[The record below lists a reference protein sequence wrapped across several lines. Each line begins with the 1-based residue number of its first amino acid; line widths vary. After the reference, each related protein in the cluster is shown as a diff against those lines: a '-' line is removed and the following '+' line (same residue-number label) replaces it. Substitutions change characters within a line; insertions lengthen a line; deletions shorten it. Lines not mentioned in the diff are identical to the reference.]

1 MSKTAKPTNCLMS
14 SLIARFYSAVL
25 VVILMM
31 TALAPLTQAQ
41 TITFAGTPPP
51 VLAPNV
57 FVGANF
63 SGVYTNLQFKSTLS
77 AALSPLN
84 PITYTFAGAPA
95 GATITTPATGTTNTV
110 TTNIVVAV
118 TNVAVGTYAITMT
131 AVTNGVQFGT
141 ASATFNIV
149 AGNLW
154 TNLSVSLV
162 NWSTPANWTLGVP
175 GASDNVMFQDVGG
188 LNPATNYVNASMTI
202 GSLSYIRSQNT
213 TTNFLTIADGAT
225 LAVAG
230 ANGFSL
236 NEDTWLVGGGGNKGM
251 TVRIAGFGGARLV
264 VTNAA
269 ANYAVNGAS
278 AAAIGASSGTTLL
291 MTNLDSQFVNVN
303 RVGFGDATLMDRGA
317 VFAENVWVDLAK
329 TNVFIAGYS
338 NSFGGV
344 DFTNAIHCI
353 G

>member
-1 MSKTAKPTNCLMS
+1 MS

-25 VVILMM
+25 VVILM

-118 TNVAVGTYAITMT
+118 TNVVVGTYAITMT

-141 ASATFNIV
+141 AAATFNIV

-162 NWSTPANWTLGVP
+162 NWSTPNVQLAGVLQFTNETLKLVHR
-175 GASDNVMFQDVGG
+175 
-188 LNPATNYVNASMTI
+188 LPATMLKV
-202 GSLSYIRSQNT
+202 
-213 TTNFLTIADGAT
+213 
-225 LAVAG
+225 
-230 ANGFSL
+230 
-236 NEDTWLVGGGGNKGM
+236 
-251 TVRIAGFGGARLV
+251 
-264 VTNAA
+264 AA
-269 ANYAVNGAS
+269 AVPN
-278 AAAIGASSGTTLL
+278 
-291 MTNLDSQFVNVN
+291 
-303 RVGFGDATLMDRGA
+303 
-317 VFAENVWVDLAK
+317 
-329 TNVFIAGYS
+329 
-338 NSFGGV
+338 
-344 DFTNAIHCI
+344 
-353 G
+353 